1 MIEFLN
7 RGRLDWMERFL
18 SRVRT
23 SPRSLA
29 FCMYVDR
36 CYDKRL
42 LSSYAHLL
50 LDKGA
55 DMASYPL
62 PLDSFVE
69 WMDVSLLD
77 KLIDR
82 GLRASKARDTL
93 FAAAVVYNRL
103 DLCEVLRQRGMS
115 IVVTVPTS
123 LRTVKDETKQWLAS
137 HSLLDDKSSK
147 D

>member
-1 MIEFLN
+1 
-7 RGRLDWMERFL
+7 
-18 SRVRT
+18 
-23 SPRSLA
+23 
-29 FCMYVDR
+29 
-36 CYDKRL
+36 
-42 LSSYAHLL
+42 
-50 LDKGA
+50 
-55 DMASYPL
+55 MASYPL